1 MPACQACLSC
11 SAPLTRPAPLPTVPP
26 TDHKVLVIAEAD
38 YSAVPLAQRDDLQQ
52 QQQPAA
58 MDTDGAPQQQDG
70 IAGPEAD
77 EATAAREEQWGAPK
91 GEPGQWASC
100 VR

>member
-1 MPACQACLSC
+1 
-11 SAPLTRPAPLPTVPP
+11 
-26 TDHKVLVIAEAD
+26 
-38 YSAVPLAQRDDLQQ
+38 
-52 QQQPAA
+52 

-70 IAGPEAD
+70 IAGPEGEE
-77 EATAAREEQWGAPK
+77 EAAAREEQWGAPK